1 MRRPTLVSPSDLLA
15 PFAFSP
21 APGCARPS
29 EPEAWPSPGRPC
41 ARRRASWPS
50 KRRAPR
56 PGLGRPRRALL
67 HPGGARK
74 GRRRT
79 RGSWWQTPSDVPFW
93 REYRGLG
100 GPAELGFPLSARFVE
115 GGNVYQAL
123 QAGILRRSAA
133 TELVDLHP
141 VLLAMSELG
150 LDEWL
155 LQRGVPATA
164 EALRDDPNL
173 PLDTRLAWLTHPA
186 LRAVYLDGG
195 EEEARRRF
203 GLPMGEP
210 VRFGPFLTQRFERG
224 ALQLWLDRVPG
235 QPAPGTVT
243 SVQVGV
249 LLREA
254 GLIPEPALAAVAP
267 PAPRPVVQAPRP
279 QVVPV
284 VQGPG
289 APGGGKQVVVS
300 LGRQWWWAYQNG
312 EVVFNGPVTTG
323 RPELATP
330 AGRFTIFARF
340 TPYTMYSPWP
350 RGSPF
355 WYSPS
360 SMTYA
365 MQITG
370 NGVFLHDAPW
380 RPYYGPGTNVWHTD
394 PDGVQRTGSHGCINM
409 PFGAAQFLWGWAPNG
424 TQVLVS

>member
-1 MRRPTLVSPSDLLA
+1 MRRPTLVSRADLLT
-15 PFAFSP
+15 PFS
-21 APGCARPS
+21 
-29 EPEAWPSPGRPC
+29 
-41 ARRRASWPS
+41 
-50 KRRAPR
+50 
-56 PGLGRPRRALL
+56 LPRRAWLRQAL
-67 HPGGARK
+67 GAGGLALAGQALRPASRALAQQAGSAPVPDWDVPGGHFYTQAAPDEAAPDT
-74 GRRRT
+74 GFVVADAA
-79 RGSWWQTPSDVPFW
+79 GVPFW
-93 REYRGLG
+93 QEYRGLG
-100 GPAELGFPLSARFVE
+100 GPAELGYPLSARFVE

-123 QAGILRRSAA
+123 QAGILRRSAE

-155 LQRGVPATA
+155 LQWGVPAPA
-164 EALRDDPNL
+164 EALRSDPNL
-173 PLDTRLAWLTHPA
+173 PLDTRLAWLTHPV
-186 LRAVYLDGG
+186 LRAAYLDGG

-210 VRFGPFLTQRFERG
+210 ERFGPYLAQRFERG

-235 QPAPGTVT
+235 QPAPGAVT
-243 SVQVGV
+243 AVQVGE

-254 GLIPEPALAAVAP
+254 GLIPEPALAPVAP

-279 QVVPV
+279 QTVPV

-340 TPYTMYSPWP
+340 TPYTMHSPWP

-355 WYSPS
+355 WYAPS